1 MNSIHS
7 KINILLVEIVNR
19 NFGDTVIADNTYA
32 LLQRALPRSSREQY
46 VIHHYNFYSED
57 DAMISAADLIVFDG
71 GGIIKFKREKFY
83 FYIAHI
89 LEKAQERNIPVYFS
103 GVGVEGYDENDERC
117 QMLKKALRYPC
128 VKGISV
134 RDDLDTLKTC
144 YLEGLDTP
152 CYQVCDP
159 AVYTQ
164 TVYDISKSA
173 DSNIIGLGIVRH
185 RIFEDHDFPQITRE
199 FQLDMWCSLIRE
211 LESRGY
217 GWKLFVNGLKS
228 DFDFALEVLDAM
240 GKSAEKNAIWCPA
253 PPKAGSWWK
262 PSLLSGVLWPAGCTL
277 ISSLILWVS
286 PVSGWYGTINLP
298 SGENLSAIRNVF

>member
-103 GVGVEGYDENDERC
+103 GVGVEGYDETDERC
-117 QMLKKALRYPC
+117 QMLKKSSPL
-128 VKGISV
+128 
-134 RDDLDTLKTC
+134 
-144 YLEGLDTP
+144 
-152 CYQVCDP
+152 
-159 AVYTQ
+159 
-164 TVYDISKSA
+164 
-173 DSNIIGLGIVRH
+173 
-185 RIFEDHDFPQITRE
+185 
-199 FQLDMWCSLIRE
+199 SLCQGNFR
-211 LESRGY
+211 
-217 GWKLFVNGLKS
+217 
-228 DFDFALEVLDAM
+228 
-240 GKSAEKNAIWCPA
+240 
-253 PPKAGSWWK
+253 
-262 PSLLSGVLWPAGCTL
+262 SG
-277 ISSLILWVS
+277 
-286 PVSGWYGTINLP
+286 
-298 SGENLSAIRNVF
+298 